1 LEKRKINSKLKDN
14 YQIYNI
20 YIYIKSTSFDR
31 CDDLIRRVT
40 TIERTANFFGFSVLD
55 IASHRI

>member
-14 YQIYNI
+14 YQIYN
-20 YIYIKSTSFDR
+20 IYIKSTSFDR